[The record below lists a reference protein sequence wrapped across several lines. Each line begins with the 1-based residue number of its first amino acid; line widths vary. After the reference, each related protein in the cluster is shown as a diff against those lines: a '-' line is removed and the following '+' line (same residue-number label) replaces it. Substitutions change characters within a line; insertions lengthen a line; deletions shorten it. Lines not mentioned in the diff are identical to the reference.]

1 MKILFLPFLQIPTG
15 HHTVADAIIRSI
27 SRRIPNA
34 ECAKIDFFSY
44 ADKLLER
51 AFRLTYLTWIDHS
64 PQTFVWLYKNFVY
77 PTKSTKHFNWYE
89 YKFLDKM
96 NDLLE
101 EEQPDL
107 IVCTQAFPSFLIDRL
122 KNSGITTAPVIN
134 VYTDFFINK
143 LWGSSNIDY
152 HFVPDRYIKTQLME
166 QNHIDPSRIF
176 ITGIPIDECFTPR
189 PSLASQSVRPYHILI
204 SGGSGGLGDLE
215 TLISSLPGKKDRSYI
230 FSLLCGK
237 NKKLYK
243 DVLSLKRPNLKPL
256 SYISSRETINAL
268 YDEADAIITK
278 PGGVTI
284 SEALH
289 KHLPIFVHSSLPGQE
304 EINKEYLKQRELIYE
319 LDLSYPIAD
328 QLDLFFGDTNKQS
341 VWQERVNSYLKE
353 IEVTAWQKV
362 MEFAVAQTF
371 KKQPKYKEKRSII
384 SQSSS

>member
-15 HHTVADAIIRSI
+15 HHTVADAIIRSLA
-27 SRRIPNA
+27 RRLPSA
-34 ECAKIDFFSY
+34 ECSKIDFFSY

-96 NDLLE
+96 NELLE

-122 KNSGITTAPVIN
+122 KNSGIATAPVIN

-143 LWGSSNIDY
+143 LWGTTNIDY
-152 HFVPDRYIKTQLME
+152 HFVPDNFIKSQLIA
-166 QNHIDPSRIF
+166 QNTIAPERIF
-176 ITGIPIDECFTPR
+176 VTGIPIDECFVQK
-189 PSLASQSVRPYHILI
+189 PSLTSQSYRPYHILI

-215 TLISSLPGKKDRSYI
+215 TLISSLPGKKDQSYI

-268 YDEADAIITK
+268 YDDADAIITK

-284 SEALH
+284 SETLH
-289 KHLPIFVHSSLPGQE
+289 KRLPIFVHSSLPGQE

-319 LDLSYPIAD
+319 LDLSYPIAN
-328 QLDLFFGDTNKQS
+328 QLDFFFRDINKKIM
-341 VWQERVNSYLKE
+341 WQERVDNYLSE
-353 IEVTAWQKV
+353 IGTPAWEKV
-362 MEFAVAQTF
+362 IELAVGQAF
-371 KKQPKYKEKRSII
+371 KPHPRYQEKLRI
-384 SQSSS
+384 SQR